1 MERNEGDI
9 EEIPRM
15 DFFKAFLKLLE
26 NNKKWFL
33 DIKRFED
40 GVRNFQDKLHSI
52 LDLDLTWWLWSPS
65 ISNFF
70 GLEGFP
76 LLM

>member
-26 NNKKWFL
+26 NNKK
-33 DIKRFED
+33 
-40 GVRNFQDKLHSI
+40 
-52 LDLDLTWWLWSPS
+52 
-65 ISNFF
+65 
-70 GLEGFP
+70 
-76 LLM
+76 